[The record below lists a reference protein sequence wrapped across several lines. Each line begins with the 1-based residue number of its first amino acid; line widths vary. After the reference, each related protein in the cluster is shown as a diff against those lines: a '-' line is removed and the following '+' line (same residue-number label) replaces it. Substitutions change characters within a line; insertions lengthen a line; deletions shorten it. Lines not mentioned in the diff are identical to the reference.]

1 MLGPL
6 KRLFS
11 RGDDPF
17 KYRNFKFHDA
27 SRKPDHALDWTD
39 PEDRAEGIMRRSH
52 QAATEVARKIFQE
65 FPPTLGI
72 LPRNEELQAMVY
84 SIKPMFIHIA
94 MVHMYDVWDKRHKF
108 VKLTA
113 WRVAGK
119 HTAEMH
125 RRKTEL
131 LERMYPLLRTMDE
144 DTALDMIEKLLER
157 FNSKLRIYDGSRTQA
172 RDPDKSTF
180 HRMGLHVASQFYMQ
194 RHRRQAQQ
202 KLVQIAIRQASGFTR
217 KM

>member
-1 MLGPL
+1 MLGAL
-6 KRLFS
+6 RRLF
-11 RGDDPF
+11 RRDDPF
-17 KYRNFKFHDA
+17 KFRDFKLHDA

-72 LPRNEELQAMVY
+72 LPRQEEMNAMIY

-113 WRVAGK
+113 WRVANK
-119 HTAEMH
+119 HTREMH
-125 RRKTEL
+125 VRKTEVL
-131 LERMYPLLRTMDE
+131 QRMYPLLRTMDE
-144 DTALDMIEKLLER
+144 EAALDMIEKLLER
-157 FNSKLRIYDGSRTQA
+157 FDSKLRIYDGSRTQV
-172 RDPDKSTF
+172 RDEDKSTF

-194 RHRRQAQQ
+194 RDRRAAQH
-202 KLVQIAIRQASGFTR
+202 KLVQAAMRQASMFTR